1 MPVYSYRAATKSGK
15 VVSGKIDDVSRQ
27 KVTERLES
35 NNLTP
40 ISVDEQRGP
49 QFLKMLM
56 PAKRTKKNQ
65 VSSAAV
71 TKLARE
77 KLIAEQQ
84 KKQQNKGL
92 NKEISIDLSFMQRVK
107 KEDVI
112 AFTQSLFLLK
122 RANFTNTRALTTL
135 LENTENPQ
143 MKSIIED

>member
-1 MPVYSYRAATKSGK
+1 MNEEDCGILSKLVPGGRK
-15 VVSGKIDDVSRQ
+15 Q
-27 KVTERLES
+27 
-35 NNLTP
+35 
-40 ISVDEQRGP
+40 
-49 QFLKMLM
+49 
-56 PAKRTKKNQ
+56 KKNQ

-92 NKEISIDLSFMQRVK
+92 NQEISIDLSFMQRIK

-143 MKSIIED
+143 MKSIIEKKYSNLSRLTRGA